1 MKQTSRHPDASREA
15 RALVSDHDGHAK
27 ILIERK
33 LAARLDQGEIDEALR
48 LDQVRREIQRVYDRE
63 GE

>member
-1 MKQTSRHPDASREA
+1 LAGSHKDAAGEA
-15 RALVSDHDGHAK
+15 RALVSEHDGHAK
-27 ILIERK
+27 TLVERK
-33 LAARLDQGEIDEALR
+33 LAVGLDQGEIDEVLR

>member
-1 MKQTSRHPDASREA
+1 LAGSHKDAAGEA
-15 RALVSDHDGHAK
+15 RALVSEHDGHAK
-27 ILIERK
+27 T
-33 LAARLDQGEIDEALR
+33 LDQGDIDEVLR